1 MSSLRT
7 IRVESQKAA
16 ENVHALRDAMAELS
30 RATNTVP
37 VTRIEWLVALFIASQ
52 TVGNVGTL
60 LIAIALLKGHP

>member
-1 MSSLRT
+1 MSSSRT
-7 IRVESQKAA
+7 IRAETKVDTKKAH
-16 ENVHALRDAMAELS
+16 EWSEAMTAIS